1 MRVVVTGA
9 HGFLGWHLRV
19 RLAALSHADVVPVGR
34 EHFTSPEALA
44 AAVAGADVVVHAAG
58 ANRGNAAEVA
68 ATNVDLAQR
77 LASALRS
84 TGAAPVV
91 VFANSTQADAG
102 TAYGV
107 SKARAAEMLE
117 GWAQQAGAPFVDV
130 VLPNLFGEHG
140 RPYYNSVVA
149 TFCHE
154 LAHGGEPEVRDSA
167 AEIELLHAQDA
178 ARALIGAFDGVGS
191 RLRPTGVEHTV
202 GGVLQTLHR
211 MHRTYRG
218 VDLPELADAFERSLF
233 NTYRSFVFPQRSP
246 TVLSPRSDQRGS
258 LVEAVRSRSGQ
269 GQVFTSTTLP
279 GHVRGDHYHL
289 RKFERFAVLSGS
301 AEIRLRRVMHDDVLR
316 IRLDGSEQAF
326 VDMPAMWAHAIE
338 NVGDRELVTLFW
350 ADELFDASDPDTFAE
365 VVSTPVEAT
374 A

>member
-19 RLAALSHADVVPVGR
+19 RIAALTRAVVVPVGR
-34 EHFTSPEALA
+34 EHFASPEALA
-44 AAVAGADVVVHAAG
+44 AALAGADVVVHAAG
-58 ANRGNAAEVA
+58 ANRGNAAQVA
-68 ATNVDLAQR
+68 ATNIDLAQR
-77 LASALRS
+77 LTVALRR
-84 TGAAPVV
+84 TGSAPVV
-91 VFANSTQADAG
+91 IFANSTQADAG

-107 SKARAAEMLE
+107 SKARAAQLLAA
-117 GWAQQAGAPFVDV
+117 WAQQAGAPFVDV

-154 LAHGGEPEVRDSA
+154 LTHGGEPEARDPA
-167 AEIELLHAQDA
+167 AQIELLHAQDA
-178 ARALIGAFDGVGS
+178 AHALIGAFGATGS
-191 RLRPTGVEHTV
+191 RIRPVGFQHTV
-202 GGVLQTLHR
+202 GGVLETLRR

-233 NTYRSFVFPQRSP
+233 STYRSFVFPRRSP
-246 TVLSPRSDQRGS
+246 TVLSPRSDHRGS

-301 AEIRLRRVMHDDVLR
+301 AEIRLRRVLHDDVLR
-316 IRLDGSEQAF
+316 IRVDGSQQAF

-350 ADELFDASDPDTFAE
+350 ADELFDAGDLDTFPE
-365 VVSTPVEAT
+365 VVAAPVGAT